1 MEEEDFNSINFKNKD
16 IVHISARSTTIGS
29 VDNGNSSGSFRTIK
43 RTSGHNYADVTRG
56 GIRNGHSSGSY
67 KIVKLNEDGTG
78 TVGRIRNGR
87 STSRTISGSAAQR
100 KINRMR
106 NRM

>member
-1 MEEEDFNSINFKNKD
+1 MEEEDFNSMSFKNKD
-16 IVHISARSTTIGS
+16 IVHISSRSTTRGS
-29 VDNGNSSGSFRTIK
+29 VSNGNSSGSFNTVK

-56 GIRNGHSSGSY
+56 GIKNGRSSGSY

-78 TVGRIRNGR
+78 TVGRVRNGR
-87 STSRTISGSAAQR
+87 SRSRTISGRAAQR
-100 KINRMR
+100 RINRMR